1 MRNKAEKLVLKYFH
15 IVCKLDLQD
24 TSFDFEVIK
33 KWTKDSGYYQHLLNS
48 AIQCAIA
55 ETEAVIDKLERIG
68 ISTYRHK
75 MLLAELKTLF

>member
-1 MRNKAEKLVLKYFH
+1 MRNKAEKLVLKYFNML
-15 IVCKLDLQD
+15 CKNDIESYDVLKMWA
-24 TSFDFEVIK
+24 ENAN
-33 KWTKDSGYYQHLLNS
+33 YYKHFFHL
-48 AIQCAIA
+48 AIQCAIL